1 MNKLLATV
9 VAICALPSIALSQD
23 STFKVGVLTDLSGP
37 ISNFS
42 GPGSVA
48 AAQLA
53 VEDFGPTVLGRTIEV
68 ISADHQI
75 KPDIAAGIARKW
87 YEDDGVEVIL
97 DVAASSA
104 ALAVMEISR
113 DLRKPVLLAT
123 AASSSINGVNCSP
136 YAAQWA
142 FDTYALSNGVAQ
154 ALVAEGAKTWFFI
167 TSDYVFG
174 HDLER
179 DLTSFIEKAGGSVVG
194 NAVHPVGNTDFA
206 SLLLSGQAS
215 GADVIVM
222 ANSGED
228 LTNAIKQSQEF
239 GIASQGQ
246 RIAVPLISVPQL
258 RALGPDTIQGVVATN
273 GFVWN
278 MDDETR
284 SFSDRFEAITGTR
297 PADTQAANYSALLHY
312 LRAVEKVGSTD
323 ADAVMAAM
331 REMPIQDA
339 FSRNG
344 TLLSNGSMVHDI
356 YLVEAKSPDEMGDDW
371 DLVEVVRTIP
381 GAEAFRPISESE
393 CSLVN

>member
-167 TSDYVFG
+167 TSDYAFG

-312 LRAVEKVGSTD
+312 LRAVDKVGSTD

-331 REMPIQDA
+331 RDMPIQDA

-344 TLLSNGSMVHDI
+344 RLLSNGSMVHDI
-356 YLVEAKSPDEMGDDW
+356 YLVEAKSPDKMGDDW
-371 DLVEVVRTIP
+371 DLVEVVRAIP

>member
-1 MNKLLATV
+1 MKKLLATV
-9 VAICALPSIALSQD
+9 VAVCALPSIALSQD
-23 STFKVGVLTDLSGP
+23 NTFKVGVLTDLSGP

-48 AAQLA
+48 AAELA
-53 VEDFGPTVLGRTIEV
+53 VEDFGPTVLGRKIEV

-75 KPDIAAGIARKW
+75 KPDIAAGIAREW

-123 AASSSINGVNCSP
+123 AASSSINGINCSP

-167 TSDYVFG
+167 TSDYAFG

-179 DLTSFIEKAGGSVVG
+179 DLTSFIEKAGGTVVG
-194 NAVHPVGNTDFA
+194 NAVHPIGNTDFA

-258 RALGPDTIQGVVATN
+258 RALGPDAIQGVVATN

-323 ADAVMAAM
+323 ANAVMAAM

-344 TLLSNGSMVHDI
+344 KLLSNGSMVHDI

-371 DLVEVVRTIP
+371 DLVEVVRIIP

>member
-356 YLVEAKSPDEMGDDW
+356 YLVEAKSPDKMGDDW
-371 DLVEVVRTIP
+371 DLVEVVRAIP

>member
-167 TSDYVFG
+167 TSDYAFG

-356 YLVEAKSPDEMGDDW
+356 YLVEAKSPDKMGDDW
-371 DLVEVVRTIP
+371 DLVEVVRAIP